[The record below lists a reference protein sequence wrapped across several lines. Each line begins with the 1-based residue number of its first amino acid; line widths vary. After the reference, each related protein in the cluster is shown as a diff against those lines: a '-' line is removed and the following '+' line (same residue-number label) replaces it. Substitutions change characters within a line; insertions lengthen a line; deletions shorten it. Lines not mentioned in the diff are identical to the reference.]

1 MEGPVLLVLS
11 GPSGVGK
18 TTVARRLLKENPQ
31 LTRAV
36 TCTTRDPRDGEV
48 NGVDYHFLDEQ
59 EFVSRINAG
68 KFLEHAEVYGNR
80 YGTMIEAVCSRLDD
94 GLDVLLVNDVQGA
107 EAVCELASKDEQ
119 LGQALVTVYLVTDG
133 VDELRRRLI
142 ERGLDDIS
150 VIDERLQTAQSEID
164 RANEFDH
171 TVISGSK
178 DEDWRVVQNIY
189 IAGRKT

>member
-1 MEGPVLLVLS
+1 MLLVLS

-18 TTVARRLLKENPQ
+18 TTAARRLLKENPK
-31 LTRAV
+31 LIRAV

-80 YGTMIEAVCSRLDD
+80 YGTMIEAVRSRLDD

>member
-1 MEGPVLLVLS
+1 MAEPVLLMLS

-18 TTVARRLLKENPQ
+18 TTAARRLLKENPK

-36 TCTTRDPRDGEV
+36 TCTTRDPREGEV

-80 YGTMIEAVCSRLDD
+80 YGTMIEAVRSRLDD

-119 LGQALVTVYLVTDG
+119 LGQALVTVYLITDG

-150 VIDERLQTAQSEID
+150 VIDERLQTAQSEIE
-164 RANEFDH
+164 RANEFDY

-189 IAGRKT
+189 IAARKT